1 MSPETLNACAAEQ
14 AHIAA
19 RNAHEAALRRL
30 RGLKSLPERT
40 AAKAEIAKA
49 REAMD
54 AAKQAYH
61 AAAAQANAARAKAE
75 RAVVIDASARAM
87 IDNARLA
94 GEQVDDALLNLVDAV
109 ADLAHAQAPI
119 ADLCPQT
126 QYAFNWANGMLIAVL
141 ARKLNGFG
149 GFRGDKRM
157 LPESFFSDYSQHLPA
172 ED

>member
-14 AHIAA
+14 AHITA
-19 RNAHEAALRRL
+19 RHAHEAALRRL

-75 RAVVIDASARAM
+75 RAVVIDASARLT
-87 IDNARLA
+87 IENARLA
-94 GEQVDDALLNLVDAV
+94 GEQIDDAVLNLVDAV
-109 ADLAHAQAPI
+109 TDLAQAQAPMGEVC
-119 ADLCPQT
+119 LET
-126 QYAFNWANGMLIAVL
+126 QQAFNRANGMLIAVL
-141 ARKLNGFG
+141 ARKLNGFD

-157 LPESFFSDYSQHLPA
+157 LPESFFATYSQHLPA